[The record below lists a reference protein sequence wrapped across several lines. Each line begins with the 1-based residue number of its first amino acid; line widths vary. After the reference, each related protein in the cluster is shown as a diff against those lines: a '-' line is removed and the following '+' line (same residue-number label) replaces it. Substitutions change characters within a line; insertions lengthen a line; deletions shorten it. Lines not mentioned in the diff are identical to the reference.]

1 MTFLGLAGV
10 GDLIVTCASPLSRN
24 YRVGYALGK
33 GQSLDDILEEL
44 GQVAEGINTLG
55 LLKVD
60 TVLAGRKTLERVNG
74 TALGTP
80 FQGYE
85 IHMGETTGPDTARPV
100 ARMADGRSDGAISA
114 DGRIAGS
121 YVHGLLD
128 LAGQRAAWLAR
139 IGGTGRGI
147 DQHAA
152 VDRALDEIAALLEIH
167 LDIDAL
173 VAMSQ
178 MAQD

>member
-1 MTFLGLAGV
+1 
-10 GDLIVTCASPLSRN
+10 
-24 YRVGYALGK
+24 
-33 GQSLDDILEEL
+33 
-44 GQVAEGINTLG
+44 
-55 LLKVD
+55 
-60 TVLAGRKTLERVNG
+60 
-74 TALGTP
+74 
-80 FQGYE
+80 
-85 IHMGETTGPDTARPV
+85 
-100 ARMADGRSDGAISA
+100 MADGRSDGAISA